1 MKVKRMTNPMR
12 NVHYVHN
19 VHNNLGEDAMNEIE
33 IEFKSTNRTRG
44 TVTAMQYGGLLHSDV
59 LDIAKEADRFID
71 GLRGKVMD
79 FDSGPIE
86 ERLLDE
92 VEYTEPVRLGVNHG

>member
-1 MKVKRMTNPMR
+1 
-12 NVHYVHN
+12 
-19 VHNNLGEDAMNEIE
+19 MNDIE

-44 TVTAMQYGGLLHSDV
+44 VVTARQDGTLLHSDV
-59 LDIAKEADRFID
+59 LDIAKDADRQRFID

-92 VEYTEPVRLGVNHG
+92 VERTEPVRLGVHHG